1 MFRVVVECKNVRSE
15 KLAKY
20 LDEFTDGFKIWMH
33 DDTVYALFDLESLD
47 KLKELSKR
55 LKRVKDIEFSLS
67 KLEQCSTLK
76 DEDLLSVLTEDLDDE
91 ILGRAAEWF
100 KVLRKAYKRTT

>member
-1 MFRVVVECKNVRSE
+1 MFRVMVECKNVRSE

-47 KLKELSKR
+47 ELKELSKR
-55 LKRVKDIEFSLS
+55 LKRIKSVEFRFI
-67 KLEQCSTLK
+67 KIWTL
-76 DEDLLSVLTEDLDDE
+76 LNVE
-91 ILGRAAEWF
+91 I
-100 KVLRKAYKRTT
+100 